1 MKEKLR
7 VNYINSVQDVPTMYV
22 HFIIILITV
31 PERIEGIKFVKI
43 FVSYRNDQQ
52 AATV

>member
-1 MKEKLR
+1 MKKKLWA
-7 VNYINSVQDVPTMYV
+7 NYINNAQDVPMTYV

-31 PERIEGIKFVKI
+31 PERIESIKFVET